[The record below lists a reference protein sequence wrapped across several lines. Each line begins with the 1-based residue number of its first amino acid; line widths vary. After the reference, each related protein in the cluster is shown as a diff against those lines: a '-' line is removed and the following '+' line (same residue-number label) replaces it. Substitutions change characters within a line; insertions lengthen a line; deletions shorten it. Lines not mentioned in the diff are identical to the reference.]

1 MKTILV
7 SVDLSPATVHVSAAA
22 ADLASATGGR
32 LVILHAAP
40 SFPNV
45 IYGFDGFSAVQVDSY
60 NRAARKVTAH
70 KLQALQRWFKK
81 RNPGTT
87 MALHDG
93 SPAEVI
99 LKTAR
104 RLRAE
109 YIVIGSH
116 GHGAMYDLVAGSTT
130 REVLR
135 KSPCPVVLV
144 PITKQ
149 TGKARSTTARPA
161 VLEMAWA
168 LD

>member
-7 SVDLSPATVHVSAAA
+7 SVDLSPATFHVCAAA

-45 IYGFDGFSAVQVDSY
+45 IYGFDAFSAVQVDTY
-60 NRAARKVTAH
+60 NRAARKAAAH
-70 KLQALQRWFKK
+70 KLQALQRWFNK
-81 RNPGTT
+81 RNPGTS

-93 SPAEVI
+93 SPADVI

-104 RLRAE
+104 RLRAD

-116 GHGAMYDLVAGSTT
+116 GHGAVYDLVVGSTT
-130 REVLR
+130 RGVLR
-135 KSPCPVVLV
+135 KAPGPVVLV

-149 TGKARSTTARPA
+149 TGKTRQKTTRAAFPG
-161 VLEMAWA
+161 MSWA

>member
-7 SVDLSPATVHVSAAA
+7 SVDLSPATFHVCAAA
-22 ADLASATGGR
+22 ADLASATGAR

-45 IYGFDGFSAVQVDSY
+45 IYGFDAFTAVQVDTY
-60 NRAARKVTAH
+60 NRAARKSAAH
-70 KLQALQRWFKK
+70 KLQALQHWFNK
-81 RNPGTT
+81 RIPGTR

-93 SPAEVI
+93 APAEVI

-104 RLRAE
+104 RLNAD
-109 YIVIGSH
+109 YLVIGSH

-130 REVLR
+130 RAVLR
-135 KSPCPVVLV
+135 KAPCPVVLV

-149 TGKARSTTARPA
+149 TGKTHHRNIRPGFSG
-161 VLEMAWA
+161 LSWT